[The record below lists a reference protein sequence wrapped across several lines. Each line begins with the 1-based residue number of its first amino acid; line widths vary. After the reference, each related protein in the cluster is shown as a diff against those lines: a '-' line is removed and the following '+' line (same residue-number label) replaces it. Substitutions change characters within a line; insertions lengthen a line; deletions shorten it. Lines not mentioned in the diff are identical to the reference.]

1 MTGASVQGVR
11 WLFFDLGNTLVS
23 EEAAAACRIER
34 LVKALAR
41 CGRHYSTGEVRLA
54 FEKAWAQFAPRP
66 FLAVI
71 EQLVDGPASRRAVA
85 TEAPYPKNW
94 RFSMPR
100 PRRCFDGFLLSTGS
114 A

>member
-1 MTGASVQGVR
+1 MQGVR

-41 CGRHYSTGEVRLA
+41 CGRHYSTGEVRSAL
-54 FEKAWAQFAPRP
+54 ETAWAQFAPRP

-71 EQLVDGPASRRAVA
+71 EKLVDDPSCRGTLAREV
-85 TEAPYPKNW
+85 PYPKELEI
-94 RFSMPR
+94 PCAEAEDVL
-100 PRRCFDGFLLSTGS
+100 RRLSAFYKIGVID
-114 A
+114 